1 MQLTNLETVGSK
13 ITASGGKH
21 DTFAR
26 RRLNIARGKIANITA
41 KEIEAGQITLET
53 IEALTTPVLLYST
66 QITLH
71 GELPDIKT
79 KKDALGYSS
88 IIVNGNDTIGIRY
101 TAIDAQKKKYIS
113 RMIDAWYSDHKAIC
127 QVSSQSFIVARHYGS
142 FDGTQKAEY
151 FEAVDKATKDLQT
164 LPLCFYGSAEVAK
177 YAMYGR
183 IAVYVIA
190 TIGAIYQKDVETI
203 VEWFTGHTA
212 EETAK
217 HIEEMKAQRAKEM
230 EAYTAKAEADKKEW
244 DALKAEA
251 QAKLLDS
258 VKDNPP
264 TGYQGEGQYTY
275 KLIEWTSTTEHHV
288 KEGTITFKMG
298 SKEMNVTAEGCKTKK
313 YAVEKVADIF
323 NRSPRLLWKIDT
335 KPTKPET
342 KKETAQKV
350 TAPSLVGT
358 DKVTVRENTEKAG
371 VEIVFNG
378 KPSEPILQAL
388 KANGFRWS
396 FNGKFWYAK
405 ANPTTMQFAQS
416 LAS

>member
-1 MQLTNLETVGSK
+1 MNLNTLETVSQK
-13 ITASGGKH
+13 LEALGGMK
-21 DTFAR
+21 DTKAR
-26 RRLNIARGKIANITA
+26 RVLNTAPDQKANITA
-41 KEIEAGQITLET
+41 QQIEEGGIT
-53 IEALTTPVLLYST
+53 IEMLESLPVPVYTYQT
-66 QITLH
+66 QATIH
-71 GELPDIKT
+71 GIVEGVHSGYDHLRYKSIVRNANGSVGIK
-79 KKDALGYSS
+79 Y
-88 IIVNGNDTIGIRY
+88 IG
-101 TAIDAQKKKYIS
+101 IDAQKKKYIS
-113 RMIDAWYSDHKAIC
+113 RMVDAWYSEHKAIC

-142 FDGTQKAEY
+142 FDGTQRAEY
-151 FEAVDKATKDLQT
+151 IEAVEKATKDLQT

-217 HIEEMKAQRAKEM
+217 HIEERKAQRAKEM
-230 EAYTAKAEADKKEW
+230 EAYTAKAEADKKAW

-264 TGYQGEGQYTY
+264 KGYQGEGKYHY
-275 KLIEWTSTTEHHV
+275 KLIEWTSTTEHHI
-288 KEGTITFKMG
+288 KEGIITFKMG

-335 KPTKPET
+335 KPET
-342 KKETAQKV
+342 KKETSQKG
-350 TAPSLVGT
+350 TAPSLIGT
-358 DKVTVRENTEKAG
+358 NEVTIRMNEAKKGIELH
-371 VEIVFNG
+371 FYG
-378 KPSEPILQAL
+378 KPSEVILQAL
-388 KANGFRWS
+388 KANGWRWS
-396 FNGKFWYAK
+396 MPQKMWY
-405 ANPTTMQFAQS
+405 NRFSPTTMQFAQS
-416 LAS
+416 LVG